1 MTNMK
6 SLNLTRPQIL
16 MVVGLPG
23 AGKSFFARQFSETFS
38 APVVSLDR
46 IRFELFNKPSFSAD
60 ENDLVTRLAAYQ
72 IEELFKTNR
81 SFIVDGGCNAK
92 VDRVKLVQ
100 QAKKAGYDASVIWVQ
115 TDAATSRVRAIKRSS
130 RREDDK
136 YNVSLSGQQYDA
148 FARRFTEPTSENYV
162 VISGKHTYNAQAKTV
177 LRKLVA
183 VREARADAAHRH
195 EVVQSKQA
203 SERPAPA
210 QRRDITIR

>member
-60 ENDLVTRLAAYQ
+60 ENDLVARLAAYQ
-72 IEELFKTNR
+72 IEELYKTNR
-81 SFIVDGGCNAK
+81 SFVVDGGCNVRA
-92 VDRVKLVQ
+92 DRIKLAQ
-100 QAKKAGYDASVIWVQ
+100 QAKKAGYDTSVIWVQ
-115 TDAATSRVRAIKRSS
+115 TDAATSRARALKRSP
-130 RREDDK
+130 RRDDDK
-136 YNVSLSGQQYDA
+136 YNVSLSDQQYDT
-148 FARRFTEPTSENYV
+148 FARRFTEPNRENYV
-162 VISGKHTYNAQAKTV
+162 VISGKHTYNAQAKMV

-183 VREARADAAHRH
+183 AREARADAAHRQ
-195 EVVQSKQA
+195 EIVQTKQT
-203 SERPAPA
+203 SERPTS

>member
-1 MTNMK
+1 MK

-23 AGKSFFARQFSETFS
+23 AGKSFFSRQFSETFS
-38 APVVSLDR
+38 APVVSFDR
-46 IRFELFNKPSFSAD
+46 IRYELFNKPSYSAD
-60 ENDLVTRLAAYQ
+60 ENDLVSRLAAYQ

-81 SFIVDGGCNAK
+81 SFIVDGGCNAR
-92 VDRVKLVQ
+92 VDRISLAQ
-100 QAKKAGYDASVIWVQ
+100 LAKKANYDTSVVWVQ
-115 TDAATSRVRAIKRSS
+115 TDAVTTKQRALKRSP

-136 YNVSLSGQQYDA
+136 YNTSLTEQQYDA
-148 FARRFTEPTSENYV
+148 FARRFTEPTRENYV
-162 VISGKHTYNAQAKTV
+162 VISGKHTYNAQAKMV

-183 VREARADAAHRH
+183 AREARADAAHRH

-203 SERPAPA
+203 SERPAP